1 MESTRSTTRV
11 TAELDVRLAITPDDH
26 RGRVAAIT
34 LTPDQAANL
43 GTELLR
49 AAEEAVHESRSRRRA
64 FNPPAP
70 ADDTW
75 CPQRDASADPCQKL
89 IGHAG
94 FHVSPDG
101 NVYS

>member
-1 MESTRSTTRV
+1 MPDNLDMITTYL
-11 TAELDVRLAITPDDH
+11 TADLDVRLRFDDA
-26 RGRVAAIT
+26 GFTLDIADAA
-34 LTPDQAANL
+34 LL
-43 GTELLR
+43 GQRLIAL
-49 AAEEAVHESRSRRRA
+49 ADEAVHESRSRRRA

-75 CPQRDASADPCQKL
+75 CPQRDASGDPCQKL